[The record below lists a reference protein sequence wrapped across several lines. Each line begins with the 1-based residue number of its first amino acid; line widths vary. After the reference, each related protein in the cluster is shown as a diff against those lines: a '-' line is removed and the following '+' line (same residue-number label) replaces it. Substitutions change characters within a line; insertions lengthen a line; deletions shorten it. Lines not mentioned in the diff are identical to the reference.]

1 MNSIAT
7 AIPAATTT
15 DAPELTP
22 RERETLR
29 HIASG
34 RTYLQAARHMGLSQH
49 TVDTYLR
56 RIRAKLHVHTTAEL
70 TRLAIALGL

>member
-1 MNSIAT
+1 MQLT
-7 AIPAATTT
+7 PVTPHTEPPTPA
-15 DAPELTP
+15 LTP
-22 RERETLR
+22 RELETLR

-34 RTYLQAARHMGLSQH
+34 RTYLQAARQMGLSQH

-56 RIRAKLHVHTTAEL
+56 RIRAKLDINTTAEL

>member
-1 MNSIAT
+1 MNLVT
-7 AIPAATTT
+7 ATTT
-15 DAPELTP
+15 ENPTLAP
-22 RERETLR
+22 RELETLH

-34 RTYLQAARHMGLSQH
+34 RTYLQTARHMGLSQH

-56 RIRAKLHVHTTAEL
+56 RIRAKFQVNTTAEL